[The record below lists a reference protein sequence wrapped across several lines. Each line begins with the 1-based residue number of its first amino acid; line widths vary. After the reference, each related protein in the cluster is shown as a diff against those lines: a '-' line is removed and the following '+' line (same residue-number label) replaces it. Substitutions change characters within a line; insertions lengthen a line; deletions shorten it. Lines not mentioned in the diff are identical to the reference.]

1 MEYIPPTTS
10 TSGSADFLIKSADW
24 LISADFVL
32 SAVCRSDR
40 KSSKSFLVESA
51 DLTSVEGE
59 GLKSSK
65 RLGELDCGAGLGSLE
80 GSAEKSSR

>member
-59 GLKSSK
+59 GLKSYK